1 VSQLKMGANA
11 GKLIA
16 SAMMLMVLVACQ
28 SMDTG
33 EAKKVEAQ
41 KRLPD
46 VREFGDVLV
55 PRDMLVDR
63 DASFVYSG
71 AGEPMGLLRTSGRV
85 DANSLIRFFKT
96 NMPND
101 GWQLTSELRAP
112 QSFLMFQKAKRMCVI
127 VVEDSTFQTFADIWV
142 VPAND
147 SVDTGIRK

>member
-16 SAMMLMVLVACQ
+16 LAMILMVVAACQ

-33 EAKKVEAQ
+33 ATKKVEEQ

-46 VREFGDVLV
+46 VHEFGDVLV
-55 PRDMLVDR
+55 PRDMLIDR
-63 DASFVYSG
+63 DASFVFSG
-71 AGEPMGLLRTSGRV
+71 AGEPMGLLRMSGRV
-85 DANSLIRFFKT
+85 DSNSLIRLFKT
-96 NMPND
+96 SLPND
-101 GWQLTSELRAP
+101 GWQMVSELRAP
-112 QSFLMFQKAKRMCVI
+112 QSFLMYQKAKRMCVI
-127 VVEDSTFQTFADIWV
+127 LIEDGTFQTFADIWV

>member
-1 VSQLKMGANA
+1 VSQLKMGANT

-16 SAMMLMVLVACQ
+16 SAMMLIVLAACQ

-33 EAKKVEAQ
+33 DAKKVEAQ

-71 AGEPMGLLRTSGRV
+71 AGEPMGLLRMAGRV
-85 DANSLIRFFKT
+85 DANSLIRFFKA

-101 GWQLTSELRAP
+101 GWQMISELRAP
-112 QSFLMFQKAKRMCVI
+112 QSFFMYQKAKRMCVI
-127 VVEDSTFQTFADIWV
+127 LIEDGTFQTFADVWV